1 MNPNLRQPA
10 ASKSP
15 QQELQVMMITPETA
29 NEWLN
34 TKCRPKNRKVSEKNV
49 KKYANAMQAGQWQLN
64 NDSITFDD
72 EGFLANGHHRLK
84 ACIQAGVAFPTFVHL
99 NVPKEAYRTMDV
111 PTKRTMADTL
121 SLLGVKEHKVIG
133 QALPWIARFQNKRL
147 MAADESSYHD
157 LGKIYEADQAGFDDA
172 AEFIKGKFK
181 GILSPQIALFLL
193 YVFRKHDRE
202 KADFFMTRLST
213 AENLDIDNP
222 ILRCRDTLTNPLL
235 KGAHKL
241 TTYARLAYIFK
252 AWNMY
257 LSGKTGKWI
266 SMPKGGVEKTLKS
279 APIVYGDPEPHATA

>member
-1 MNPNLRQPA
+1 MNPNLPQPGG
-10 ASKSP
+10 KLT
-15 QQELQVMMITPETA
+15 QDLEIKMITPEMA
-29 NEWLN
+29 KEWLN
-34 TKCRPKNRKVSEKNV
+34 TKSRSKNRKVSEKNV
-49 KKYANAMQAGQWQLN
+49 KKYANAMIAGQWQLN
-64 NDSITFDD
+64 NDSITFDE

-133 QALPWIARFQNKRL
+133 QALPWVARFQNKRL
-147 MAADESSYHD
+147 MAADESTYHD
-157 LGKIYEADQAGFDDA
+157 LGKIYEADQAAFDDA

-202 KADFFMTRLST
+202 KADWFMTHLST
-213 AENLDIDNP
+213 GEGLANIDNP

-241 TTYARLAYIFK
+241 TTYARVAYIFK
-252 AWNMY
+252 AWGMY
-257 LSGKTGKWI
+257 LTGKTSKWI
-266 SMPKGGVEKTLKS
+266 SMPKGGIEKILKS
-279 APIVYGDPEPHATA
+279 APIVYGGPEHTAQ